1 MLTWLGC
8 AQGTDIDCYHR
19 RPTGALRFSRS
30 HSCHG
35 EFQGKLGCSLRALAS
50 SSFRKTPPWP
60 IPGSA
65 SRARAQHVD
74 KDPDIVPVCV
84 IESNCVACLST
95 RRLRAFH
102 SARLESFVG
111 RNDQFSVIKTTKK
124 QKSPN
129 HSVASASEG
138 GRARP
143 TSSGNAATST
153 SPQASSNN
161 VPAGSLR
168 RSERVRARP

>member
-1 MLTWLGC
+1 MICSMSCTVIVDMLTWLGC

-35 EFQGKLGCSLRALAS
+35 EFQGKLGCSLRASAS

-60 IPGSA
+60 VPGSA

-84 IESNCVACLST
+84 IVSNCVACLST

-102 SARLESFVG
+102 LIAEVG
-111 RNDQFSVIKTTKK
+111 R
-124 QKSPN
+124 
-129 HSVASASEG
+129 
-138 GRARP
+138 R
-143 TSSGNAATST
+143 
-153 SPQASSNN
+153 PQASRRIRAPLPRT
-161 VPAGSLR
+161 PALLG
-168 RSERVRARP
+168 RV